1 MLRRDARYIISK
13 AIIRMLYC
21 CRVTAVGN
29 YNAVIIRKGRKY
41 MIILTKLNGEKFM
54 LNPDLIEIVTENPD
68 TVITTST
75 GHSYIVE
82 QSMNEILSLI
92 KEYRQSLRRQRLE
105 RSI

>member
-1 MLRRDARYIISK
+1 
-13 AIIRMLYC
+13 
-21 CRVTAVGN
+21 
-29 YNAVIIRKGRKY
+29 

-92 KEYRQSLRRQRLE
+92 KEYRLSRAKHINCEYYSRWLCYINPYRRKLF
-105 RSI
+105 

>member
-1 MLRRDARYIISK
+1 
-13 AIIRMLYC
+13 
-21 CRVTAVGN
+21 
-29 YNAVIIRKGRKY
+29 

-92 KEYRQSLRRQRLE
+92 KEYRLSVRRQRPD
-105 RSI
+105 RNI

>member
-1 MLRRDARYIISK
+1 
-13 AIIRMLYC
+13 
-21 CRVTAVGN
+21 
-29 YNAVIIRKGRKY
+29 

-75 GHSYIVE
+75 GRSYIVE

-92 KEYRQSLRRQRLE
+92 KEYRLSVRRQRLE

>member
-1 MLRRDARYIISK
+1 
-13 AIIRMLYC
+13 
-21 CRVTAVGN
+21 
-29 YNAVIIRKGRKY
+29 

-68 TVITTST
+68 TVITKST

-92 KEYRQSLRRQRLE
+92 KEYRLSVRRQRLE

>member
-1 MLRRDARYIISK
+1 
-13 AIIRMLYC
+13 
-21 CRVTAVGN
+21 
-29 YNAVIIRKGRKY
+29 

-54 LNPDLIEIVTENPD
+54 LNPDLIEIVTENTD

-92 KEYRQSLRRQRLE
+92 KEYRLSVRRQRLE

>member
-1 MLRRDARYIISK
+1 
-13 AIIRMLYC
+13 
-21 CRVTAVGN
+21 
-29 YNAVIIRKGRKY
+29 

-54 LNPDLIEIVTENPD
+54 LNPDLIEIVTETPD
-68 TVITTST
+68 SVITTST

-92 KEYRQSLRRQRLE
+92 KEYRLSVRRQRLE

>member
-1 MLRRDARYIISK
+1 
-13 AIIRMLYC
+13 
-21 CRVTAVGN
+21 
-29 YNAVIIRKGRKY
+29 
-41 MIILTKLNGEKFM
+41 MIILTKLNGEMFM
-54 LNPDLIEIVTENPD
+54 LNPDLIEIGAENPD

-92 KEYRQSLRRQRLE
+92 KEYRLSVRRQRLE

>member
-1 MLRRDARYIISK
+1 
-13 AIIRMLYC
+13 
-21 CRVTAVGN
+21 
-29 YNAVIIRKGRKY
+29 

-54 LNPDLIEIVTENPD
+54 LNPDLIEIVTENLD

-92 KEYRQSLRRQRLE
+92 KEYRLSVRRQRLE